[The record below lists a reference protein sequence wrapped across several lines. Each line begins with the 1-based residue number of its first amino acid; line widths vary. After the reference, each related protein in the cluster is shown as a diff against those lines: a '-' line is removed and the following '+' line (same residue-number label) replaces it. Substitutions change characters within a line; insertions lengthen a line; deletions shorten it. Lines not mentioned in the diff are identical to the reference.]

1 MMKVY
6 ALLIRKWMDELQEYQ
21 WDGTI
26 EHFEKQE
33 RKQQEY
39 TYKMNK
45 LYNRLKREYGFD
57 KEKFYALQDQAVMM

>member
-6 ALLIRKWMDELQEYQ
+6 ALLIRKWMDELQEGQ
-21 WDGTI
+21 WEGTI
-26 EHFEKQE
+26 EYLEKYE

-57 KEKFYALQDQAVMM
+57 KEKFYALQDQAVTM